1 MKRPTAASLKRVTA
15 ENLERLGAERLAEIL
30 LEVAGT
36 RVELK
41 RRLRMELAAEQG
53 PEHLLPEIDRR
64 IALLGASRGAVSW
77 RQRPAFVRDLD
88 GVRGLIAGRLAGL
101 DLAAAQDRIVVFLGL
116 SANAQ
121 RRVRDKEGA
130 VDAVFARAARDAVEV
145 LARAGPQD
153 GGARLASAIARQ
165 PHDWSRW
172 SAAALF
178 DDQPDLA
185 RSTLGYLG
193 ARTGAGWPPIVRRLA
208 DAAGDAA
215 AFSATFSDEQLRL
228 PQIAAEVAQRFIR
241 AGDLEQARQVL
252 EAAVKPG
259 LFRRGRGGRAE
270 PDFDWESAWIDYLEA
285 AGRSDEAQAARWASF
300 ERTLSAERARAYVKR
315 LPDFED
321 VEAEERAFAF
331 AQAHPDAERAL
342 TLLIDWPALPEAAR
356 FIAARA
362 EELRL
367 SPEQAELWARRLRR
381 RFPEAAQRLLRRAA
395 AEAFRRREYKTST
408 HLTQEADA
416 IGP

>member
-1 MKRPTAASLKRVTA
+1 MKRPSPASLKRVTA
-15 ENLERLGAERLAEIL
+15 ETLERLGAERLAEIL
-30 LEVAGT
+30 LEVAAT

-64 IALLGASRGAVSW
+64 IALIGASRGAVSW

-116 SANAQ
+116 SANVQ

-130 VDAVFARAARDAVEV
+130 VDAVFARAAGDAVEL

-165 PHDWSRW
+165 PADWSRW
-172 SAAALF
+172 TAGELF
-178 DDQPDLA
+178 DGHGDLA
-185 RSTLGYLG
+185 RSTLAFLG
-193 ARTGAGWPPIVRRLA
+193 PRTGASWTPVLRRLA
-208 DAAGDAA
+208 DAAGDPE
-215 AFSATFSDEQLRL
+215 AFRATVSEEQLRL
-228 PQIAAEVAQRFIR
+228 PQIAAEVAQRYLR
-241 AGDLEQARQVL
+241 ADRLEDARQVL

-259 LFRRGRGGRAE
+259 LFRRGRSGQAE

-285 AGRSDEAQAARWASF
+285 AGRAEEAQAARWAAF
-300 ERTLSAERARAYVKR
+300 ERTLSAERAKAYVKR

-331 AQAHPDAERAL
+331 ARAYPDAERAL

-356 FIAARA
+356 FIAARGEA
-362 EELRL
+362 LSL

-381 RFPEAAQRLLRRAA
+381 RFPEAAESLLRRAA
-395 AEAFRRREYKTST
+395 AEAFRRREYKTSSR
-408 HLTQEADA
+408 LTEEADA
-416 IGP
+416 ISG